1 MVEHPAREPLC
12 RPRLVVPLASAG
24 ALFTLGFALTAQPP
38 QASAGGLLPTVTLP
52 GVTTVTL
59 PTVATTTAPTSTTT
73 PSSATMETLRSTAQ
87 VTGAKRL
94 RSGPISIPVSSVRAP
109 ARFRLVLNFVPGSR
123 ATSVRARVIDTRGF
137 VVRGARVSMRS
148 APIRALISGDT
159 SAPAHDGH
167 ADDRGDRSVCAR
179 ARSCVEPSSPHDPG
193 SLLMPLDRV
202 ILVGRAQVSVHVRP
216 MPGQRGNS

>member
-87 VTGAKRL
+87 VTGAKRR
-94 RSGPISIPVSSVRAP
+94 RSGPISIPGSSVRAP

-148 APIRALISGDT
+148 APIRALISGYAKLSADDESAVFPVRPRKT
-159 SAPAHDGH
+159 ARLRTTVTLTIAAIDPSAPALAH
-167 ADDRGDRSVCAR
+167 ASSRLRLTIR
-179 ARSCVEPSSPHDPG
+179 AHS
-193 SLLMPLDRV
+193 
-202 ILVGRAQVSVHVRP
+202 
-216 MPGQRGNS
+216 